1 MLYHGGSSIS
11 VSSETSAISFISL
24 PPGLF
29 TAHQH
34 RVYLYLRKYIW
45 NPSPSLSLSLSL
57 SRESPPIT
65 RKSIYRGGSEVIQV
79 RSYLTLSNARIFLR
93 TLANLWIRS
102 EDKRVTIDRFSQ
114 DVTTFLSEILTI
126 WSRFE
131 YHLSSTFNLSCLI
144 YSRRVFWI
152 RNKRKMEEDG
162 VWNGKE
168 FEIRCDAL

>member
-1 MLYHGGSSIS
+1 MCSITEDPRSQSLAKRALYPSSRSPPAYLPRTNTAYIYICENIYE
-11 VSSETSAISFISL
+11 VSL
-24 PPGLF
+24 PLP
-29 TAHQH
+29 
-34 RVYLYLRKYIW
+34 
-45 NPSPSLSLSLSL
+45 LSLSL

-102 EDKRVTIDRFSQ
+102 EDKRVTIDRFSH